1 MNFRIEYQPF
11 NYMICLL
18 LIKYIY
24 FMCRSLNLVRN
35 LLATRI
41 ATQITIILK
50 WGRNWTPPVKS
61 ISTPSLLPFFLTP
74 FLSHATARERWPGWR
89 SPPLTH
95 TTQRRPAK
103 PPRLSPPSVTRLH
116 LHPPRPASGVP
127 APRRVSAPSRCQ
139 RQLLIF
145 FSSDRT
151 KTRQRQRRPPTQS
164 LVQRVAGT
172 VLSLLLTRQV
182 V

>member
-41 ATQITIILK
+41 ATQITFLLK

-61 ISTPSLLPFFLTP
+61 ISTPSLLPFFLTQQP
-74 FLSHATARERWPGWR
+74 GRGDLAGEAPRSRTRPSGDQRNPRDSPLLLSRDFISVPR
-89 SPPLTH
+89 SP
-95 TTQRRPAK
+95 Q
-103 PPRLSPPSVTRLH
+103 VVFQLH
-116 LHPPRPASGVP
+116 LGFRLPLGASDNCSSSSPVTELRPL
-127 APRRVSAPSRCQ
+127 SR
-139 RQLLIF
+139 
-145 FSSDRT
+145 
-151 KTRQRQRRPPTQS
+151 
-164 LVQRVAGT
+164 
-172 VLSLLLTRQV
+172 
-182 V
+182 